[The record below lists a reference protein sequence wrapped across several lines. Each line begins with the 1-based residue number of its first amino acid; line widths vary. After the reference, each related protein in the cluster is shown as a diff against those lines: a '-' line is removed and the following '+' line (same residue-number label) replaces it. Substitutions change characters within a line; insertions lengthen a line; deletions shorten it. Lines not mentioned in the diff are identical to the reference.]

1 MSKLD
6 ADNFALAGASIKN
19 FAISLSTRVETDFGR
34 IVAARKQLQGA
45 DRAFHDAFGSSTGLY
60 QDDDPPAI
68 AEENY
73 PGVAQL
79 LKQMPNL
86 EALDLHLRNALKGMA
101 KSYDQVFAA
110 IAHDVH
116 LPSLEQCILRGLIT
130 NEESLLQFLQK
141 HPQITQ
147 LDLREINLTSGS
159 WDSIFKHLSE
169 SPALKSLRLS
179 SLWAENLVNL
189 APKDGGYD
197 QSEHRKRYWSFPCF
211 GGEMV
216 HTREFSHDE
225 LRTALKFAPRPSG
238 RQLGSY
244 YVMHWMNSK
253 EALYGPP

>member
-19 FAISLSTRVETDFGR
+19 FAISLSTRVETDFGK
-34 IVAARKQLQGA
+34 IAAARKQLQGA
-45 DRAFHDAFGSSTGLY
+45 EKALHDAFGSSTGLY
-60 QDDDPPAI
+60 EDDDPLAV

-79 LKQMPNL
+79 LKQMPSL
-86 EALDLHLRNALKGMA
+86 EALDLHLRNALKGRA

-110 IAHDVH
+110 VAHDVH

-130 NEESLLQFLQK
+130 SEESLLQFLQK
-141 HPQITQ
+141 HPQITK
-147 LDLREINLTSGS
+147 LDLREVHLTSGS

-169 SPALKSLRLS
+169 SRALKSLRLS
-179 SLWAENLVNL
+179 NLWTENLVNL

-197 QSEHRKRYWSFPCF
+197 QEEHRRRYWSFPCF

-216 HTREFSHDE
+216 HTREFNHDE
-225 LRTALKFAPRPSG
+225 LRTALKFAPRPGG
-238 RQLGSY
+238 RQLGSAL
-244 YVMHWMNSK
+244 VMHWWKSSF
-253 EALYGPP
+253 AQYGAP